1 MYRIL
6 TVSDRKNNTSTKTH
20 IKYIWYYYC
29 FLAVLKPSTISITI
43 FADTNDRLRWQIL
56 RFHGNIQLQI
66 L

>member
-1 MYRIL
+1 MFGNI
-6 TVSDRKNNTSTKTH
+6 TISW
-20 IKYIWYYYC
+20 KY
-29 FLAVLKPSTISITI
+29 LNLDSTISITI